1 MEGIRKYAEIYKN
14 GIHLGFA
21 NLYND
26 LKKEDISNNDR
37 LKKIKGLVDNNLY
50 HIGKVGGVVRK
61 KWINK
66 QGYILSKQI
75 EYIIWNKINEDN
87 HKIFG
92 IGWDNFIDT
101 SELKELIV
109 LINKRTKNKKWDA
122 KLRRIEKDG
131 GLLVDVEDNFKYKK
145 VSVRKN
151 RVKVKEVIVED
162 YFGSDFEKK
171 MFNVD
176 VDGKKIKRLKVNKD
190 KVLIFY
196 RDRRKLL
203 SNMNESYLKI
213 SRWLNKK
220 YEYKLELDNNSS
232 SFLDRVCCTVYYEV
246 NDGKLL
252 VYSSR
257 LQDMINRGYISSGLC
272 NVVAMFKRNVMG
284 DSDEKMIEWIS
295 GYNKRKVEYDKEYE
309 VRKVLK

>member
-1 MEGIRKYAEIYKN
+1 
-14 GIHLGFA
+14 
-21 NLYND
+21 
-26 LKKEDISNNDR
+26 
-37 LKKIKGLVDNNLY
+37 
-50 HIGKVGGVVRK
+50 
-61 KWINK
+61 
-66 QGYILSKQI
+66 
-75 EYIIWNKINEDN
+75 
-87 HKIFG
+87 
-92 IGWDNFIDT
+92 
-101 SELKELIV
+101 
-109 LINKRTKNKKWDA
+109 
-122 KLRRIEKDG
+122 
-131 GLLVDVEDNFKYKK
+131 
-145 VSVRKN
+145 
-151 RVKVKEVIVED
+151 
-162 YFGSDFEKK
+162 